1 MEINYSTAKTII
13 RIFRIEKR
21 ISKKNCNELDAIRPQ
36 KNFKSKIFQISRT
49 PKEESLKEIFI
60 QTETKENISKLKT
73 ELDPINALNTKEDSN
88 LNFSIKTNENL
99 NINKE
104 IITKIF
110 TNSMHSLA
118 LNVNNL
124 PTMPFLKQNDFIFSR
139 EETFEFFNLLNIAN
153 NYASMVISLSNSCN
167 SNNEHLFNLLNL
179 FNSYNNF
186 S

>member
-1 MEINYSTAKTII
+1 
-13 RIFRIEKR
+13 
-21 ISKKNCNELDAIRPQ
+21 
-36 KNFKSKIFQISRT
+36 
-49 PKEESLKEIFI
+49 
-60 QTETKENISKLKT
+60 
-73 ELDPINALNTKEDSN
+73 LDPINALNTKEDSN

-124 PTMPFLKQNDFIFSR
+124 PTMPFLKQNDFIFSK